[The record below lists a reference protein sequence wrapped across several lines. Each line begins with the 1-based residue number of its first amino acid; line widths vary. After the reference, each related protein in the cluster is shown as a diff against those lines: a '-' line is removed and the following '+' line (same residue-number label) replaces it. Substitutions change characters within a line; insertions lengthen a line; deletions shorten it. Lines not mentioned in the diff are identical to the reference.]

1 MLALVFA
8 VVDLV
13 AVFFSPSVSALVDFA
28 AVVFAG
34 FFAPSVAAFA
44 LVAFLLLSSA
54 ADFAAVFAVAV
65 FLAVDVFSPV
75 AFCELTLARVLAP
88 GRCPDVAL
96 SSSLSI
102 SSCLRAL
109 SLP

>member
-44 LVAFLLLSSA
+44 LVAFLLL
-54 ADFAAVFAVAV
+54 
-65 FLAVDVFSPV
+65 
-75 AFCELTLARVLAP
+75 CY
-88 GRCPDVAL
+88 
-96 SSSLSI
+96 
-102 SSCLRAL
+102 
-109 SLP
+109 LPTRIESEGMVYPIILILCFR